1 MNYFPVGINALPVCL
16 VGLFYFPASL
26 LGLYFFRDQEAVEL
40 FFLILLFSVV
50 YFSSY
55 NFFSRVFL
63 FLARKTSHLFSVSNV
78 FWYRLSFLAF
88 FIYAASL
95 GYVIYLADAVPAMV
109 ALKGGTLMDIAQAR
123 SRFLAGL
130 EGYDSLLRYAVFIL
144 GRSVMPLVLVA
155 AFVFKSSLRYWLLV
169 ALLAFSMLSLEK
181 AAPVFIFLP
190 CILYF
195 GVSKRWSSA
204 FAAALSMLAS
214 IGVMTMLAMGGLEG
228 MQSGT
233 VGRLVEEPT
242 ALQVSIP
249 PDMPIQEAMGR
260 PGRFFLPNMLQDHFG
275 VGQVPVYV
283 NQVSGKLFILLN
295 RIVWIPYITAYDW
308 LGFHQAVLNG
318 ELTLGRSVSFIH
330 HFYGEPKMLLE
341 KMVYVY
347 EFGASPG
354 GAGASNTVFFV
365 DAKLAFGWG
374 GVVVYCLIFTFCAA
388 CIFSSGSRVLMVSS
402 VVCFFVASVSSLT
415 ATLLSGGL
423 FIYVVLAFL
432 LFKNQNAEL
441 ALNKTGGEK

>member
-1 MNYFPVGINALPVCL
+1 MSYFSVGIKALPVFL
-16 VGLFYFPASL
+16 IGMIYFPASL
-26 LGLYFFRDQEAVEL
+26 LGLVFFRDREAVEL
-40 FFLILLFSVV
+40 LFLILLFSVI

-55 NFFSRVFL
+55 GFFSKIFL
-63 FLARKTSHLFSVSNV
+63 SLAKKSSRWFSASNA
-78 FWYRLSFLAF
+78 FWYRLSLLAF
-88 FIYAASL
+88 CIYAASL
-95 GYVIYLADAVPAMV
+95 GYAVYLADSVPLIV
-109 ALKGGTLMDIAQAR
+109 ALKGGTLMEIAQAR
-123 SRFLAGL
+123 GRFLAGL
-130 EGYDSLLRYAVFIL
+130 EGYESLLRYAVFIL

-155 AFVFKSSLRYWLLV
+155 AFVTKSKLRYWLLG
-169 ALLAFSMLSLEK
+169 ALLVFSMLSLEK

-195 GVSKRWSSA
+195 FVSKRWSSVL
-204 FAAALSMLAS
+204 AAAILMLTS
-214 IGVMTMLAMGGLEG
+214 IGVMTILALGGVG
-228 MQSGT
+228 DSQSGN
-233 VGRLVEEPT
+233 VDRVVEDP
-242 ALQVSIP
+242 AAQQVSIP
-249 PDMPIQEAMGR
+249 PGMPIQEAMGR
-260 PGRFFLPNMLQDHFG
+260 PGRFYLPDMIQAKLKFETS
-275 VGQVPVYV
+275 PVSPAA
-283 NQVSGKLFILLN
+283 VSGKLLILLN

-308 LGFHQAVLNG
+308 LGFHRAVLDG

-330 HFYGEPKMLLE
+330 HLYGEPKMLVE

-365 DAKLAFGWG
+365 DAKLAFGWV
-374 GVVVYCLIFTFCAA
+374 GVVLYCLIFTFCAA

-432 LFKNQNAEL
+432 LFERHA
-441 ALNKTGGEK
+441 ASPAISKTGGDK